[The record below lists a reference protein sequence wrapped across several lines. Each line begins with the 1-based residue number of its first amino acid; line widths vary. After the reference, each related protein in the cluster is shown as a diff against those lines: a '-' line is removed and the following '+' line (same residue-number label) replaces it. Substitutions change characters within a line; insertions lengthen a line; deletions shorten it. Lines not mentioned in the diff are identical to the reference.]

1 MKHSSGVDC
10 LIFKA
15 FLLIPM
21 MCWNTSNIYVCKV
34 FIDRAPLIKT
44 FPFFSGMK
52 VKSQQRFFT
61 NLGTLISSKIIKT
74 KKKYKHMFCRSSTK
88 VYIQE
93 TLVLIYRDLSDLQ
106 SRTEIMVDRYTTT
119 VVLVHFGILSLT
131 GYENVHCAVVK
142 MRIVRL
148 WKCELRGCENTNC
161 AVVKMCIVRLWK
173 CALCGCKNTNWIE
186 ISCSFSSRYILCID
200 GRIELFVRLKPP
212 SVGW

>member
-1 MKHSSGVDC
+1 
-10 LIFKA
+10 
-15 FLLIPM
+15 
-21 MCWNTSNIYVCKV
+21 
-34 FIDRAPLIKT
+34 
-44 FPFFSGMK
+44 
-52 VKSQQRFFT
+52 
-61 NLGTLISSKIIKT
+61 
-74 KKKYKHMFCRSSTK
+74 MFCRSSTK

-131 GYENVHCAVVK
+131 GCENVHCAVVK

-148 WKCELRGCENTNC
+148 WKCELRGCE
-161 AVVKMCIVRLWK
+161 
-173 CALCGCKNTNWIE
+173 NTNWIE